1 MLMIQDGGD
10 LAKVD
15 YSSETQRAVSL
26 ITRLMTS
33 SQSMRTDDDNRFRR
47 QSSPFPRITNI

>member
-1 MLMIQDGGD
+1 MIQDGGD